1 MGGLQARFTPPLGS
15 HRVRTPLAWAYVL
28 DLPVGRGVPKGGA
41 GVTGLLSA
49 GHVHSLLRGPR
60 LMPGLHTDPNAGVV
74 RGAQRWCA
82 GGTGRARGQLIL

>member
-1 MGGLQARFTPPLGS
+1 MGLCA
-15 HRVRTPLAWAYVL
+15 VL

-41 GVTGLLSA
+41 GVTGLRSA

-60 LMPGLHTDPNAGVV
+60 LMPGLHTNPNAGVV